1 MTRSDADIIR
11 NAWDNI
17 FLHLDS
23 NNDRLEQKLKKKW
36 VELGNEIS
44 FAGVS
49 KIYNY
54 FKGELSRK
62 RIEEI
67 LSEIP
72 TYSRYKEK
80 RKSPFHNPIFIYY
93 KHQI

>member
-11 NAWDNI
+11 NAFDNI

-54 FKGELSRK
+54 CDVQ
-62 RIEEI
+62 
-67 LSEIP
+67 
-72 TYSRYKEK
+72 
-80 RKSPFHNPIFIYY
+80 NPARWGLCTTSGGGRPLPLV
-93 KHQI
+93 